1 MIKSLKIK
9 YVLCALSKLIL
20 YIANMNFKKI
30 QIIFYAILINLT
42 LICGAS
48 AEAQTEKECFE
59 KISRGIFKFNQGFD
73 NVILEPVAKVY
84 NKLPEPIRNGTGN
97 FTSNIATLLSI
108 PNHLLQG
115 EMRLAGHATGSFLV
129 NSTIGILGLA
139 NPAAAMGLENQKED
153 LGQTLGT
160 YGVEGG
166 CYFVL
171 PILGPTT
178 VRDSFG
184 MVIDNN
190 FLDPFARV
198 TWHEKEI
205 KSMSGTKLDYVG
217 VKAATAV
224 DFRGDNMTNFES
236 LEKNSIDIYA
246 ATKSLYLQNRD
257 RKITNSSSSSDEDW
271 GELDK

>member
-1 MIKSLKIK
+1 MVFKNLKIFII
-9 YVLCALSKLIL
+9 LLIL
-20 YIANMNFKKI
+20 TTFS
-30 QIIFYAILINLT
+30 T
-42 LICGAS
+42 SS
-48 AEAQTEKECFE
+48 ALAETEKECFE
-59 KISRGIFKFNQGFD
+59 KVSRGIFKFNQGFD
-73 NVILEPVAKVY
+73 NLILEPIAKGY
-84 NKLPEPIRNGTGN
+84 NKLPEPIKNGTGN

-115 EMRLAGHATGSFLV
+115 ELKLAGHATGSFLI
-129 NSTIGILGLA
+129 NSTVGVLGLG
-139 NPAAAMGLENQKED
+139 NPAGALGLKNQKED

-160 YGVEGG
+160 YGVGGG

-178 VRDSFG
+178 LRDSVG

-190 FLDPFARV
+190 YLDTFARV

-205 KSMSGTKLDYVG
+205 KNLSGNKLDYVG

-246 ATKSLYLQNRD
+246 ATKSLYLQNRGK
-257 RKITNSSSSSDEDW
+257 KIKNSTDSNEDDW

>member
-1 MIKSLKIK
+1 MR
-9 YVLCALSKLIL
+9 
-20 YIANMNFKKI
+20 FKKLH
-30 QIIFYAILINLT
+30 IFICSILFAVLSTN
-42 LICGAS
+42 AN
-48 AEAQTEKECFE
+48 AETKKECFE
-59 KISRGIFKFNQGFD
+59 KVSRGIFKFNQGFD
-73 NVILEPVAKVY
+73 NVILEPAGKLY

-115 EMRLAGHATGSFLV
+115 NIGSAGHATGSFLINTTV
-129 NSTIGILGLA
+129 GVLGLA
-139 NPAAAMGLENQKED
+139 DPAGAMGLKNQKED
-153 LGQTLGT
+153 LGQTLGS
-160 YGVEGG
+160 YGVGGG

-178 VRDSFG
+178 VRDTVG
-184 MVIDNN
+184 MLGDN
-190 FLDPFARV
+190 LIDPFARV

-205 KSMSGTKLDYVG
+205 KSISGNKLDYVG

-236 LEKNSIDIYA
+236 LEKNSIDLYA

-257 RKITNSSSSSDEDW
+257 KKIKNSSDSDDDDW
-271 GELDK
+271 GNLDK

>member
-1 MIKSLKIK
+1 MR
-9 YVLCALSKLIL
+9 
-20 YIANMNFKKI
+20 FKKL
-30 QIIFYAILINLT
+30 QVIFSLIVLNILLAVSAN
-42 LICGAS
+42 
-48 AEAQTEKECFE
+48 AEAENECFE
-59 KISRGIFKFNQGFD
+59 KVSRGIFKFNQGFD

-115 EMRLAGHATGSFLV
+115 ELRLAGHATGSFVV
-129 NSTIGILGLA
+129 NTTIGILGFG
-139 NPAAAMGLENQKED
+139 NPAAALGLENQKED
-153 LGQTLGT
+153 LGQTLGA
-160 YGVEGG
+160 YGVGGG

-178 VRDSFG
+178 LRDSFG
-184 MVIDNN
+184 MIADNQY
-190 FLDPFARV
+190 LDAFARV

-205 KSMSGTKLDYVG
+205 KSLSGNKLDYVG

-224 DFRGDNMTNFES
+224 DFRGDNMMNFES
-236 LEKNSIDIYA
+236 LEKNSIDLYA
-246 ATKSLYLQNRD
+246 ATKSLYLQD
-257 RKITNSSSSSDEDW
+257 RTKKIKNKSSSDDDTW

>member
-1 MIKSLKIK
+1 MK
-9 YVLCALSKLIL
+9 
-20 YIANMNFKKI
+20 FKKI
-30 QIIFYAILINLT
+30 QIIFYSILLNILFIFTAN
-42 LICGAS
+42 
-48 AEAQTEKECFE
+48 AQPEKECFE
-59 KISRGIFKFNQGFD
+59 KVSRGIFKFNQGFD
-73 NVILEPVAKVY
+73 NVVLEPVAKVY
-84 NKLPEPIRNGTGN
+84 NKLPEPIREGTGN

-115 EMRLAGHATGSFLV
+115 EMRLAGHATGSFV
-129 NSTIGILGLA
+129 INSTIGVLGLG
-139 NPAAAMGLENQKED
+139 NPAAALGLENQKED
-153 LGQTLGT
+153 LGQTLGA
-160 YGVEGG
+160 YGVNGG

-184 MVIDNN
+184 MIVDNQY
-190 FLDPFARV
+190 LDAFARV

-205 KSMSGTKLDYVG
+205 KSMSGNKLDYVG

-236 LEKNSIDIYA
+236 LEKNSIDLYA
-246 ATKSLYLQNRD
+246 ATKSLYLQD
-257 RKITNSSSSSDEDW
+257 RSKKIKNKSSSEDDSW